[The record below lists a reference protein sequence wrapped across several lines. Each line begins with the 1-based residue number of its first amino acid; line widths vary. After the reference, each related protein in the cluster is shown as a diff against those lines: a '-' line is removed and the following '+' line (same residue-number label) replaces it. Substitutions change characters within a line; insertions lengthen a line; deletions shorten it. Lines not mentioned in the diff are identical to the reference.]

1 MKRQFFI
8 AGVQFR
14 PKEDISQVS
23 KVMKIGD
30 TIILD
35 PEPTNRFDPNAVK
48 IIYNMEDEGG
58 NIMPLFLGYVP
69 KKFSSEVSAMLG
81 IGAPVICT
89 VDEVNPSAKTYE
101 MFKVTI
107 SIPVNEEACADE
119 GDGPDFDEGCRE
131 DIN

>member
-14 PKEDISQVS
+14 PRHEIDTAAREM
-23 KVMKIGD
+23 KVGMRLG
-30 TIILD
+30 LV
-35 PEPTNRFDPNAVK
+35 PEPENKFDPNAVK
-48 IIYNMEDEGG
+48 IEYITETENFDTVST
-58 NIMPLFLGYVP
+58 FLGYVP

-101 MFKVTI
+101 MIKVTVA
-107 SIPVNEEACADE
+107 IPVDEEEPDE
-119 GDGPDFDEGCRE
+119 CYEEYDDQFDVKGSL
-131 DIN
+131 